1 MDKDALVTEDELP
14 PVDDD
19 LAGRADL
26 RGVLLAAGLSAE
38 AFDLAEGD
46 GTLPL
51 LAIEHLVLPEPA
63 TYDLSEL
70 SDVTGMPASQ
80 IAQLWRSL
88 GFAEPQPGDRIFTS
102 ADAEMLHTVAGFLEM
117 GAIDPGLV
125 VQMSRVIGSSLAR
138 VASAQIDAID
148 AGSADEDALDADDG
162 DAIDRDDAAD
172 SSSHTA
178 DETADQRRR
187 AVDRFSLFAGSLL
200 PTLPKV
206 MDYVWRRHLQAAARQ
221 RINRGAA
228 GVDRD
233 RRVVGF
239 ADLVGFTV
247 LSQQVSPRELAA
259 VVDRFETIAYD
270 TVAQLGGHVVKM
282 IGDEVMFSV
291 VDDQAAV
298 EIGLTLARAYAH
310 DDGLSDVRVG
320 LAAGPVLQRE
330 ADLFGPVVNLAS
342 RIVGLAFP
350 TSVVV
355 DESVHDVLA
364 DHPAFR
370 WQSIGRRRLK
380 DIGRVPLWVAHRAEI
395 PVGPKSPRDR
405 ARGNQAERRE
415 RTIELLASAKAR
427 LLPGT
432 SPES

>member
-187 AVDRFSLFAGSLL
+187 AVDSASTGGQQASIGTGGWSGLLIWSGSPSSASKYRRVSLL
-200 PTLPKV
+200 
-206 MDYVWRRHLQAAARQ
+206 
-221 RINRGAA
+221 
-228 GVDRD
+228 
-233 RRVVGF
+233 
-239 ADLVGFTV
+239 
-247 LSQQVSPRELAA
+247 
-259 VVDRFETIAYD
+259 
-270 TVAQLGGHVVKM
+270 
-282 IGDEVMFSV
+282 
-291 VDDQAAV
+291 
-298 EIGLTLARAYAH
+298 
-310 DDGLSDVRVG
+310 
-320 LAAGPVLQRE
+320 
-330 ADLFGPVVNLAS
+330 
-342 RIVGLAFP
+342 
-350 TSVVV
+350 
-355 DESVHDVLA
+355 
-364 DHPAFR
+364 R
-370 WQSIGRRRLK
+370 WSIGSRRL
-380 DIGRVPLWVAHRAEI
+380 
-395 PVGPKSPRDR
+395 
-405 ARGNQAERRE
+405 
-415 RTIELLASAKAR
+415 RTTRSLSSAVMSSR
-427 LLPGT
+427 
-432 SPES
+432 